1 MDPKTLIRDP
11 ERVKNALRETEDGQ
25 LIAKEPVKIYIPTR
39 FSERGLA
46 SIGIE
51 TYIYGIYAMTVEDSY
66 YAVSLVNALIRIEPT
81 SMMKIMIDEDEYFEF
96 EFEKGA
102 VITPTLDLVK
112 TDTLVY
118 KVYKE
123 IIEGGH
129 TPWYMGY
136 NEMARIFDTA
146 RYHAGANVGGN
157 HEVTELL
164 VSIIA
169 RNPENRHEYYR
180 TTVNDMRELETNK
193 PVFIPLRSVEYAASN
208 TLSKLA
214 GSYFSRGVVSA
225 LVSPSERV
233 ERLDAL
239 LTQ

>member
-1 MDPKTLIRDP
+1 
-11 ERVKNALRETEDGQ
+11 
-25 LIAKEPVKIYIPTR
+25 
-39 FSERGLA
+39 
-46 SIGIE
+46 
-51 TYIYGIYAMTVEDSY
+51 
-66 YAVSLVNALIRIEPT
+66 
-81 SMMKIMIDEDEYFEF
+81 
-96 EFEKGA
+96 
-102 VITPTLDLVK
+102 
-112 TDTLVY
+112 VY

-164 VSIIA
+164 VSIVA
-169 RNPENRHEYYR
+169 RNAANRHEYYR
-180 TTVNDMRELETNK
+180 TTIKDMRDLETNK
-193 PVFIPLRSVEYAASN
+193 PVFIPLRSVEFAASN